1 MVNKTYRKFYLI
13 TCKYHVFW
21 TRDISSIESSN
32 RVQAKPFKKIRIR
45 FLIFHMVQTKWNSL
59 GRNSDAHYQT
69 LKVHKTWLELVYVS
83 LHSNPSQNLNR
94 PQAWCCIFR
103 AFLVDQGIICIFL
116 CRRSPPLLLF
126 GWQMLRLPRY
136 HSEQWC
142 LRHLQRTAQ
151 HRHLQRC
158 YQGRESMR
166 ILFLLLPLM
175 KCWTSRCRLDRPSV
189 AHPLAAAPAFTNHRK
204 SSFAAHLSWPLGAQ
218 TCRIWPY
225 VVCDL
230 TMTDRLHCWLRLRGT
245 K

>member
-1 MVNKTYRKFYLI
+1 MLHLQGLFGRPGDYMYF
-13 TCKYHVFW
+13 
-21 TRDISSIESSN
+21 
-32 RVQAKPFKKIRIR
+32 
-45 FLIFHMVQTKWNSL
+45 SL
-59 GRNSDAHYQT
+59 ST
-69 LKVHKTWLELVYVS
+69 V
-83 LHSNPSQNLNR
+83 
-94 PQAWCCIFR
+94 
-103 AFLVDQGIICIFL
+103 
-116 CRRSPPLLLF
+116 PPLLLF
-126 GWQMLRLPRY
+126 GWQMLQLARY

-166 ILFLLLPLM
+166 NLFLLLPLM

-204 SSFAAHLSWPLGAQ
+204 SSLAAHVSWPLGAQ

-230 TMTDRLHCWLRLRGT
+230 TMTDRLHCWLRLGGT

>member
-1 MVNKTYRKFYLI
+1 MFKQNHSKKSESGSLFSTW
-13 TCKYHVFW
+13 CKQNGTVWAGILMLTIKHWKY
-21 TRDISSIESSN
+21 
-32 RVQAKPFKKIRIR
+32 
-45 FLIFHMVQTKWNSL
+45 
-59 GRNSDAHYQT
+59 
-69 LKVHKTWLELVYVS
+69 KVHKTWLEFQYVS
-83 LHSNPSQNLNR
+83 FHWNPSQNLNR

-116 CRRSPPLLLF
+116 LSTPSLLLF
-126 GWQMLRLPRY
+126 GWQMLRLARY

-175 KCWTSRCRLDRPSV
+175 KCWTFWVQVRSSISCTSTS
-189 AHPLAAAPAFTNHRK
+189 AAPAFTNHCK
-204 SSFAAHLSWPLGAQ
+204 SSFAAHVSWPLGAQ